1 MPFFQALVNLDSE
14 SIHNIDTHDP
24 LDLHGLWS
32 GATLPLITRPSRTML
47 TRIAVLHKCSHAIK
61 DGKRLENL
69 SWRLFS
75 RECCTPQG
83 LTTLRRSTS
92 TSTSTPTLLPAL
104 SSSTGS
110 TDSDDGI
117 FMKVRR
123 APPETPRQEGRSR
136 KQPHISSLNLEKM
149 VASIKENQELVP
161 LSPLPSS
168 LTPAQPVTHT
178 SHEIDAAIP
187 ECAVDKQV
195 AAPVSSTTPTSN
207 LHIAPAA
214 SSIVT
219 LNDSRSDISD
229 MSNHLASSETES
241 TDLSATSIVR
251 GFSKGQI
258 SSYQSRTNL
267 ALALTPTPPASI
279 AKQPSSLARGAMAGC
294 AMSNKSRYA
303 SEVGEVVSKKK
314 PFRFQLGGGSTDDG
328 EGSSLDSF
336 GARSQKQSNMKSS
349 LGDPMRSRGSKTT
362 SFKEEVATRRIE
374 DAPYP
379 EDPFEDSE
387 DEDEEDYRS
396 GSAIEDDDVEE
407 DWEDDDEASSSP
419 ANLEPTFNRVDD
431 SKPNLTSRKS
441 LLTNLMHEKDRA
453 LALQNAASRSSPAIR
468 RSRTTSPNGPL
479 GSSPQNLP
487 PALPPNLA
495 PGLTSASRAR
505 PIIMTTSN
513 VHPPALSPRTTR
525 RNMLSTELT
534 ESLRKHLLWDRQV
547 NRSTTNAALKR
558 RHTAQDMTKLKHFP
572 GESRP
577 APFIQP
583 AKEPQNT
590 TNSWNNYFDSGLQ
603 EYHQKGW

>member
-1 MPFFQALVNLDSE
+1 MPFLNTLVNLDSQ
-14 SIHNIDTHDP
+14 SIHNIDTHDI

-32 GATLPLITRPSRTML
+32 
-47 TRIAVLHKCSHAIK
+47 VLHKCSHAIK

-75 RECCTPQG
+75 REAFYYTPQS
-83 LTTLRRSTS
+83 LTAPLRSSSTS
-92 TSTSTPTLLPAL
+92 APTALPAL
-104 SSSTGS
+104 SSSSES
-110 TDSDDGI
+110 TDSDDALY
-117 FMKVRR
+117 MASRHRAHLDLRR
-123 APPETPRQEGRSR
+123 KESHSR
-136 KQPHISSLNLEKM
+136 KQPHISSLNLEKI
-149 VASIKENQELVP
+149 VASIKENQD
-161 LSPLPSS
+161 LSPLPSLPSS

-178 SHEIDAAIP
+178 PHETQHIHPLEPAATIP
-187 ECAVDKQV
+187 ETDQEV
-195 AAPVSSTTPTSN
+195 TPTSN
-207 LHIAPAA
+207 IRIAPAT

-219 LNDSRSDISD
+219 LNDSRSDISN
-229 MSNHLASSETES
+229 MSPRLASSEAES
-241 TDLSATSIVR
+241 TDTSATSIVR

-267 ALALTPTPPASI
+267 ALAPTPIPPASI
-279 AKQPSSLARGAMAGC
+279 AKRPSSLVRGPMAGS
-294 AMSNKSRYA
+294 AMSNNSRYA
-303 SEVGEVVSKKK
+303 SAAEEVMPKKK

-336 GARSQKQSNMKSS
+336 GAPSQKLSNMKSS

-387 DEDEEDYRS
+387 EEDEEDYRS

-407 DWEDDDEASSSP
+407 DWEDDDEAGSSP
-419 ANLEPTFNRVDD
+419 AILEPTFNRVDD
-431 SKPNLTSRKS
+431 SRPNLTSRKS

-453 LALQNAASRSSPAIR
+453 LALQNAASHSSPAIR

-487 PALPPNLA
+487 QALPPNLA

-577 APFIQP
+577 APFTQP
-583 AKEPQNT
+583 TKEPQNT

>member
-1 MPFFQALVNLDSE
+1 MASRRRVPRE
-14 SIHNIDTHDP
+14 SRRDE
-24 LDLHGLWS
+24 
-32 GATLPLITRPSRTML
+32 
-47 TRIAVLHKCSHAIK
+47 SH
-61 DGKRLENL
+61 
-69 SWRLFS
+69 
-75 RECCTPQG
+75 
-83 LTTLRRSTS
+83 
-92 TSTSTPTLLPAL
+92 
-104 SSSTGS
+104 
-110 TDSDDGI
+110 
-117 FMKVRR
+117 
-123 APPETPRQEGRSR
+123 SR
-136 KQPHISSLNLEKM
+136 KQPHISPLNLEKI
-149 VASIKENQELVP
+149 VASIKENQDLVP

-178 SHEIDAAIP
+178 FHKTDPIEPSPALMPDSETDR
-187 ECAVDKQV
+187 EV
-195 AAPVSSTTPTSN
+195 AAPTPTPTSQIR
-207 LHIAPAA
+207 IAPAT

-229 MSNHLASSETES
+229 MSPRLASSETES
-241 TDLSATSIVR
+241 TDVSATSIVR

-267 ALALTPTPPASI
+267 ALAPTPTPPASI
-279 AKQPSSLARGAMAGC
+279 ARQPSSLARGAT
-294 AMSNKSRYA
+294 MSTKSRYA
-303 SEVGEVVSKKK
+303 SGTEEVMSSKKK

-336 GARSQKQSNMKSS
+336 GPPSQKQSNMKSS

-374 DAPYP
+374 RAPYP

-407 DWEDDDEASSSP
+407 DWEDDDDASSSP
-419 ANLEPTFNRVDD
+419 AIHEPTFNRVDD

-487 PALPPNLA
+487 QVLPPNLA

-558 RHTAQDMTKLKHFP
+558 RHTAQDMTKLQHFP